1 MGARRIAT
9 IALSGA
15 LLAGGTGAA
24 IAAVTK
30 DEGAKAEQ
38 AVLDSAAKKLNV
50 TPEKLRDALAAA
62 QDEQLDAAVKAGK
75 LTQKQADEIKAARK
89 QSGHVLGV
97 GPGLKLRGGP
107 GMHMR
112 GFAGPLGPGGPGGPG
127 GFGVGPFEGLA
138 KALGISEDKL
148 HEQLRDGKS
157 LADIAKA
164 AGTSLT
170 DVKASLKAATKAKL
184 DKAVKDEDLTQK
196 QADAILEEFD
206 EHFDAFA
213 SGRKLR
219 FHREFRGGGKPP
231 LGVPRPGA
239 FVPGEPGAQSVP
251 AVPAPPDG
259 VII

>member
-38 AVLDSAAKKLNV
+38 EVLDSAAKKLDV

-75 LTQKQADEIKAARK
+75 LTQKQADAMKAARK
-89 QSGHVLGV
+89 ASGHVLGG
-97 GPGLKLRGGP
+97 GPLGKLHMRGGP
-107 GMHMR
+107 GPRLH
-112 GFAGPLGPGGPGGPG
+112 GFKGGPAGP
-127 GFGVGPFEGLA
+127 GFGLRGGLFDGLA

-157 LADIAKA
+157 IADIAKA
-164 AGTSLT
+164 EGKSLS
-170 DVKASLKAATKAKL
+170 DVKASIKAATKAKL
-184 DKAVKDEDLTQK
+184 DKAVSDEDLTQK
-196 QADAILEEFD
+196 QADAVLERFD

-213 SGRKLR
+213 SGKKLR
-219 FHREFRGGGKPP
+219 FRGHDERRA
-231 LGVPRPGA
+231 VPRPGA
-239 FVPGEPGAQSVP
+239 FLPGEPGAQPVP
-251 AVPAPPDG
+251 DLPPPPDG
-259 VII
+259 IVI

>member
-38 AVLDSAAKKLNV
+38 EVLDSAAKKLDV

-62 QDEQLDAAVKAGK
+62 RDEQLDAAVKAGK
-75 LTQKQADEIKAARK
+75 LTQKQADAMKAARK
-89 QSGHVLGV
+89 ASGHVLGG
-97 GPGLKLRGGP
+97 GPLGKLHMRGGP
-107 GMHMR
+107 RLELHGFRGPGAR
-112 GFAGPLGPGGPGGPG
+112 GF
-127 GFGVGPFEGLA
+127 GPFEGLA
-138 KALGISEDKL
+138 KALGTTEDKL

-157 LADIAKA
+157 IADVAKANGKSLAD
-164 AGTSLT
+164 
-170 DVKASLKAATKAKL
+170 VKTSLKAATKAKL

-196 QADAILEEFD
+196 QADAILERFD

-213 SGRKLR
+213 SGKKLR
-219 FHREFRGGGKPP
+219 FRGHDERRA
-231 LGVPRPGA
+231 VPRPGS
-239 FVPGEPGAQSVP
+239 FEPGEAGAQPVP
-251 AVPAPPDG
+251 DLPPPPDG
-259 VII
+259 IVI

>member
-24 IAAVTK
+24 IAAVTQ

-38 AVLDSAAKKLNV
+38 AVLDSAAKKLDV
-50 TPEKLRDALAAA
+50 TPDKLRDALAAA
-62 QDEQLDAAVKAGK
+62 QDEQLDAAVKAGR
-75 LTQKQADEIKAARK
+75 LTQKQADAIKAARK
-89 QSGHVLGV
+89 QSGRVLGG
-97 GPGLKLRGGP
+97 GPLGRHLRGGP
-107 GMHMR
+107 GPRLH
-112 GFAGPLGPGGPGGPG
+112 GGPGGPG
-127 GFGVGPFEGLA
+127 GRGFAFGVGPFDGLA

-148 HEQLRDGKS
+148 HEQLRDGTS
-157 LADIAKA
+157 IADIAKA
-164 AGTSLT
+164 NEKSLA

-196 QADAILEEFD
+196 QADAILERFD

-213 SGRKLR
+213 SGKKLR
-219 FHREFRGGGKPP
+219 LRREFHRGGKPP
-231 LGVPRPGA
+231 AGLPKPGA
-239 FVPGEPGAQSVP
+239 FLPGEPGAQT
-251 AVPAPPDG
+251 APAPPGG

>member
-38 AVLDSAAKKLNV
+38 EVLDSAAKKLNV
-50 TPEKLRDALAAA
+50 TPDKLRDALAAA

-75 LTQKQADEIKAARK
+75 LTQKQADAIKAARK
-89 QSGHVLGV
+89 QSGHVLGG
-97 GPGLKLRGGP
+97 GPLLKLRGGP
-107 GMHMR
+107 GMHLR
-112 GFAGPLGPGGPGGPG
+112 GFAGPLGPGGPGG
-127 GFGVGPFEGLA
+127 FGVGPFDGLA

-219 FHREFRGGGKPP
+219 FHREFRRGGKPP

-239 FVPGEPGAQSVP
+239 FVPGEPGAQSAP

>member
-38 AVLDSAAKKLNV
+38 EVLDSAAKKLNV

-75 LTQKQADEIKAARK
+75 LTQKQADAIKAARK
-89 QSGHVLGV
+89 QSGHVLGG

-112 GFAGPLGPGGPGGPG
+112 GFAGPLGPGGPGG
-127 GFGVGPFEGLA
+127 FGVGPFDGLA

-164 AGTSLT
+164 AGTSLA

-184 DKAVKDEDLTQK
+184 DKAVSDEDLTQK

-213 SGRKLR
+213 SGKKMRL
-219 FHREFRGGGKPP
+219 HREFRGGGKPP

-239 FVPGEPGAQSVP
+239 FEPGEPGAQSVP

>member
-38 AVLDSAAKKLNV
+38 EVLDSAAKKLDV

-75 LTQKQADEIKAARK
+75 LTQKQADAIKAARK

-107 GMHMR
+107 GPHMR
-112 GFAGPLGPGGPGGPG
+112 GFAGPVGPGGPGLRLRG
-127 GFGVGPFEGLA
+127 GPFGDLA
-138 KALGISEDKL
+138 KALGTTDDKL
-148 HEQLRDGKS
+148 NEQLRAGTS

-164 AGTSLT
+164 NGKSLA
-170 DVKASLKAATKAKL
+170 DVKASLKADMKTKL

-196 QADAILEEFD
+196 QADRILDGFD

-213 SGRKLR
+213 SGKKLR
-219 FHREFRGGGKPP
+219 FHREFRRGGGPP
-231 LGVPRPGA
+231 AGVPKPGA
-239 FVPGEPGAQSVP
+239 FLPGEPGAQSGP
-251 AVPAPPDG
+251 DLPPPPDG

>member
-38 AVLDSAAKKLNV
+38 AVLDSAAKKLDV

-75 LTQKQADEIKAARK
+75 LTQAQADKLKAARK
-89 QSGHVLGV
+89 ASGHVLGG
-97 GPGLKLRGGP
+97 GPLGKLHMRGGP
-107 GMHMR
+107 RLEMH
-112 GFAGPLGPGGPGGPG
+112 GFKGPGGA
-127 GFGVGPFEGLA
+127 GFGIRADLFDGLA
-138 KALGISEDKL
+138 KALGTTEDKL

-164 AGTSLT
+164 NGKSLA
-170 DVKASLKAATKAKL
+170 DVKASLKAAMKAKL
-184 DKAVKDEDLTQK
+184 DKAVSDEDLTRK
-196 QADAILEEFD
+196 QADAMLERFD
-206 EHFDAFA
+206 DGFDAFA
-213 SGRKLR
+213 SGKQLR
-219 FHREFRGGGKPP
+219 FRHEFRRGGPP
-231 LGVPRPGA
+231 PAGVPKPGS
-239 FVPGEPGAQSVP
+239 FMPGEPGAVEI
-251 AVPAPPDG
+251 APPDG

>member
-38 AVLDSAAKKLNV
+38 EVLDSAAKKLNV
-50 TPEKLRDALAAA
+50 TPDKLRDALAAA
-62 QDEQLDAAVKAGK
+62 QDEQLDEAVKAGK
-75 LTQKQADEIKAARK
+75 LTQKQADAIKAARK

-107 GMHMR
+107 GPHMR
-112 GFAGPLGPGGPGGPG
+112 GFAGPLGPGGPRIEMHARP
-127 GFGVGPFEGLA
+127 FGGLA

-157 LADIAKA
+157 IAAIAKA
-164 AGTSLT
+164 EGKSLA
-170 DVKASLKAATKAKL
+170 DVKASLKADMKTKL

-196 QADAILEEFD
+196 QADAILDRFN

-213 SGRKLR
+213 AGKKLR
-219 FHREFRGGGKPP
+219 FRRGHDERRAM
-231 LGVPRPGA
+231 PRPGL
-239 FVPGEPGAQSVP
+239 FLPGEPGAQSVP
-251 AVPAPPDG
+251 VPAPDG

>member
-38 AVLDSAAKKLNV
+38 EVLDSAAKKLNV
-50 TPEKLRDALAAA
+50 TPDKLRDALAAA

-75 LTQKQADEIKAARK
+75 LTQKQADAIKAARK
-89 QSGHVLGV
+89 QSGHVLGG
-97 GPGLKLRGGP
+97 GPLLKLRGGP
-107 GMHMR
+107 GMHLR
-112 GFAGPLGPGGPGGPG
+112 GFAGPLGPGGPGG
-127 GFGVGPFEGLA
+127 FGAGPFDGLA

-164 AGTSLT
+164 AGTSLA

-219 FHREFRGGGKPP
+219 FHREFRRGGKPP

-239 FVPGEPGAQSVP
+239 FVPGEPGAQSAP